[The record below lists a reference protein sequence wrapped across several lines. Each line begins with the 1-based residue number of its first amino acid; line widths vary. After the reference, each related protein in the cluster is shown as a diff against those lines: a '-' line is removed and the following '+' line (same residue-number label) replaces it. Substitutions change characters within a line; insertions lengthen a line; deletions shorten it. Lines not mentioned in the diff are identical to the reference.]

1 MSTKNITT
9 LQETWKDLFQ
19 KRLPAAAKAKDYGQ
33 PYWPVHV
40 DHCFAR
46 IILDEV
52 VGGGHE
58 PWIGKL
64 KTPAYKNMTPKQLED
79 SIQLG
84 EQILCGEASLVELNK
99 RSLTSRGKAV
109 KKGKVT
115 DKRKREGSGKVV
127 ANKKSKTKEVGE
139 VGNDEDTRDD
149 VNNGVELA
157 AKKEEE
163 VFDDGQDEARQ
174 DEHETETTQKTDIE
188 NEAAKTKTRDKN
200 GTSNGSI
207 SDYFARKPSNEK
219 TTSNNALNN
228 QETAA
233 LLQKILDSNKTNFQ
247 KRVLSLLIQIPPG
260 HYSTYSHLATYLNSS
275 PRAVGNALRNN
286 PFAPE
291 VPCHRV
297 LATGGGIGGFGGSWG
312 KGGKAGENDAEKRRL
327 LNAEGV
333 KFDGKG
339 KAVRGAWD
347 GFA

>member
-1 MSTKNITT
+1 MPTENITT
-9 LQETWKDLFQ
+9 LQKTWKDLFQ

-64 KTPAYKNMTPKQLED
+64 KTPAYKNMTQKQLED
-79 SIQLG
+79 SIELG
-84 EQILCGEASLVELNK
+84 EQILCGEANLADLDK
-99 RSLTSRGKAV
+99 RSLASRGKAV
-109 KKGKVT
+109 KTGKVT

-127 ANKKSKTKEVGE
+127 ANKIGKTKDVRD
-139 VGNDEDTRDD
+139 DEDKGDD
-149 VNNGVELA
+149 VNNGAEHT

-163 VFDDGQDEARQ
+163 VAEDGQGETRH
-174 DEHETETTQKTDIE
+174 DEHNTENTQKTEVE
-188 NEAAKTKTRDKN
+188 NEATKNKTRDKS
-200 GTSNGSI
+200 GKSNDSI
-207 SDYFARKPSNEK
+207 SNYFIKNPSDK
-219 TTSNNALNN
+219 KATSNNALND
-228 QETAA
+228 EDTAT
-233 LLQKILDSNKTNFQ
+233 LLQKILNSNKTDFQ
-247 KRVLSLLIQIPPG
+247 KRVLSLILQIPPG
-260 HYSTYSHLATYLNSS
+260 HYSTYSHLSTHLNSS

-333 KFDGKG
+333 RFDGKG

-347 GFA
+347 GFV